1 MSTPGR
7 RETLSRIR
15 VLSAAIAR
23 ADADGLE
30 SLNMRGISQE
40 LGVVPMAL
48 YKHVA
53 NKADLLDGMIELVVG
68 EIEPTPRTGH
78 WKQDVRARILAA
90 RRSLER
96 HSWSRAV
103 LESRSAMTPTML
115 AYLNALTGLFLDGGL
130 TADLTHHVMHALG
143 NRMWGFSQEL
153 FAATPSSDPS
163 FKTQKDALPMHFP
176 HLAAIAQAAA
186 HTDSAWGVGPGC
198 DDQSEFEFAL
208 DLLLDGV
215 EILHAQQWSSR
226 DGIRAPVLTP
236 PFLP

>member
-7 RETLSRIR
+7 RETLSRVR
-15 VLSAAIAR
+15 VLAAAISR

-30 SLNMRGISQE
+30 SLNMRGLSQE

-53 NKADLLDGMIELVVG
+53 NKEDLLDGMIELVVG
-68 EIEPTPRTGH
+68 EIEPTPRTGQ

-90 RRSLER
+90 RCSLEK

-103 LESRSAMTPTML
+103 LESRSAMTPAML

-163 FKTQKDALPMHFP
+163 FATQKDALPMYFP
-176 HLAAIAQAAA
+176 HLAAIARAAA
-186 HTDSAWGVGPGC
+186 HPDDAANAGPGC
-198 DDQSEFEFAL
+198 DDQAEFEFAL

-215 EILHAQQWSSR
+215 EVLHARQWSSR
-226 DGIRAPVLTP
+226 SGVTTP
-236 PFLP
+236 SGSLRQEP

>member
-7 RETLSRIR
+7 RETVSRGR
-15 VLSAAIAR
+15 VVAAAIAR
-23 ADADGLE
+23 ADADGLD
-30 SLNMRGISQE
+30 SLNMRGLSQE

-53 NKADLLDGMIELVVG
+53 NKEDLLDGMIELVVG
-68 EIEPTPRTGH
+68 EIEPTPQTGD
-78 WKQDVRARILAA
+78 WKQDVRTRILAA
-90 RRSLER
+90 RRSLGR

-103 LESRSAMTPTML
+103 LESRSAMTPAML

-163 FKTQKDALPMHFP
+163 FASQRDALPMHFP
-176 HLAAIAQAAA
+176 HLAAIARAAA
-186 HTDSAWGVGPGC
+186 HPDGAAMSGPGC
-198 DDQSEFEFAL
+198 DDQAEFEFAL

-215 EILHAQQWSSR
+215 GILHQRQWTSR
-226 DGIRAPVLTP
+226 AD
-236 PFLP
+236 

>member
-7 RETLSRIR
+7 RETVSRGR
-15 VLSAAIAR
+15 VVAAAIAR
-23 ADADGLE
+23 ADADGLD
-30 SLNMRGISQE
+30 SLNMRGLSHE

-53 NKADLLDGMIELVVG
+53 NKEDLLDGMIELVVG
-68 EIEPTPRTGH
+68 EIEPTPQTGD
-78 WKQDVRARILAA
+78 WKQDVRTRILAA
-90 RRSLER
+90 RRSLGR

-103 LESRSAMTPTML
+103 LESRSAMTPAML

-163 FKTQKDALPMHFP
+163 FASQRDALPMHFP
-176 HLAAIAQAAA
+176 HLAAIARAAA
-186 HTDSAWGVGPGC
+186 HPDGAAMSGPGC
-198 DDQSEFEFAL
+198 DDQAEFEFAL

-215 EILHAQQWSSR
+215 EVLHQRQWTSR
-226 DGIRAPVLTP
+226 AD
-236 PFLP
+236 

>member
-1 MSTPGR
+1 MSTTGR
-7 RETLSRIR
+7 RETVSRGR
-15 VLSAAIAR
+15 VVAAAIAR

-30 SLNMRGISQE
+30 SVNMRGLSQE

-90 RRSLER
+90 RCSLEK

-103 LESRSAMTPTML
+103 LESRSAMTPAML

-163 FKTQKDALPMHFP
+163 FATQKDALPMYFP
-176 HLAAIAQAAA
+176 HLAAIARAAA
-186 HTDSAWGVGPGC
+186 HPDDAANSGPGC
-198 DDQSEFEFAL
+198 DDQAEFEFAL

-215 EILHAQQWSSR
+215 EVLHARQWSSR
-226 DGIRAPVLTP
+226 GGVTTP
-236 PFLP
+236 SGSLRQEP

>member
-7 RETLSRIR
+7 RETVSRGR
-15 VLSAAIAR
+15 VVAAGIGR

-30 SLNMRGISQE
+30 SLNMRGLSQE

-53 NKADLLDGMIELVVG
+53 NKEDLLDGMIELVVG
-68 EIEPTPRTGH
+68 EIEPTPQTGH

-90 RRSLER
+90 RRSLGR

-103 LESRSAMTPTML
+103 LESRSAMTPAML

-130 TADLTHHVMHALG
+130 SADLTHHVMHALG

-163 FKTQKDALPMHFP
+163 FATQKDALPTMFP
-176 HLAAIAQAAA
+176 HLAAIARAAA
-186 HTDSAWGVGPGC
+186 HAGPPTGGGPGC
-198 DDQSEFEFAL
+198 DDQAEFEFAL

-215 EILHAQQWSSR
+215 ETLHAQNWTSV
-226 DGIRAPVLTP
+226 A
-236 PFLP
+236 

>member
-7 RETLSRIR
+7 RETLSRVR
-15 VLSAAIAR
+15 VLAAAIAQ
-23 ADADGLE
+23 ADANGLE
-30 SLNMRGISQE
+30 SLNMRGLAQE

-53 NKADLLDGMIELVVG
+53 NKEDLLDGMIELVVG
-68 EIEPTPRTGH
+68 EIEATPRTGR

-90 RRSLER
+90 RRSLLR
-96 HSWSRAV
+96 HPWSRAV
-103 LESRSAMTPTML
+103 LESRSAMTPAML

-130 TADLTHHVMHALG
+130 SADLTHHVMHALG

-163 FKTQKDALPMHFP
+163 FKTQKDALPMRFP
-176 HLAAIAQAAA
+176 HLAAIARAARTRTA
-186 HTDSAWGVGPGC
+186 PSTGGPGC
-198 DDQSEFEFAL
+198 DDQAEFEFAL

-215 EILHAQQWSSR
+215 ETLHAQNWTS
-226 DGIRAPVLTP
+226 IA
-236 PFLP
+236 